1 LRPITG
7 APTFIA
13 MSITLQ
19 IFSAKV
25 SDSEPP
31 KTVKSCAK
39 TKTGRPSTRPCPV
52 TIPSPGMR
60 FFSMSKSWLR
70 WTTSASS
77 SWNEPGSSRASI
89 RSRAVSLPASCWRA
103 MRSSPPPLRAAA

>member
-1 LRPITG
+1 MTG

-13 MSITLQ
+13 MSMTLQ

-31 KTVKSCAK
+31 NTVKSCAN
-39 TKTGRPSTRPCPV
+39 TKTGRPSTRPWPV
-52 TIPSPGMR
+52 TTPSPGMR
-60 FFSMSKSWLR
+60 FSSIPKSVLR

-77 SWNEPGSSRASI
+77 SSNEPGSSSASI
-89 RSRAVSLPASCWRA
+89 RSRAVSLPASCCFS
-103 MRSSPPPLRAAA
+103 MRSGPPPSRAAS